1 MKYNVWATIEV
12 ADEKKDSYIDLKDEQ
27 VICGSF
33 KTLKEAQDWLMDIG
47 IFSVQHKLDLEDTD
61 G

>member
-27 VICGSF
+27 VMCGSF
-33 KTLKEAQDWLMDIG
+33 KTLQEAQDCLANIG
-47 IFSVQHKLDLEDTD
+47 QFTVQNRLEDID

>member
-12 ADEKKDSYIDLKDEQ
+12 TDEKKDSYIDLKDEQ
-27 VICGSF
+27 VMCGSF
-33 KTLKEAQDWLMDIG
+33 KTLKEAQDCLENIG
-47 IFSVQHKLDLEDTD
+47 QFTVQNNLEDTD